1 MGKFQK
7 DTFLTLVLNDKDNL
21 VVSGIIPKSTK
32 FPCLYLSNIEN
43 ISELSIEQYKGSKL
57 INSYIHDTEISNILS
72 FENLNFKYIN
82 DTWYKVN
89 YKYNDSVVSK
99 YSNKIEV
106 FVSDEFPEA
115 EGSQLYVSTLGNIND
130 EESWGNSVN
139 YGSIG
144 EYQIGSELHIM
155 VKKHNF
161 RTYLNSIQV
170 KKDMEPIVP
179 YLEREKG
186 KCIVNLGSEVLNL
199 INQNKIYLYYQI
211 NNGNQI
217 EFTPENGFEYEFGE
231 KITITLDLN
240 NRSYQENIIKTF
252 ENIKQKRIEFNIP
265 DSSLLPE
272 MVNIYFYPTFKN
284 PDTNE
289 IIDIPDETIEGL
301 FRVRVSLNSG
311 EYVILKY
318 NQYFSVP
325 KNAKLK
331 YEAYMQGFEP
341 IYVEEI
347 CSDIKIFNFEMFLKA
362 YEVKF
367 SVKPLESEVYV
378 DGILVE
384 NYSFTSR
391 HGIEHN
397 LLVVPNK
404 KEINLQEYSGTF
416 FVENDF
422 VMEIELKPKEI
433 TLQII
438 DKETGENIQDG
449 SIEIFNNKKEKLEYT
464 PKTLE
469 QAKFLAGEFYEIH
482 LINKGFREYLLSE
495 NFNLKSPAETVY
507 TIELPF
513 WRKPRVTVDIRNK
526 DEMSEIEM
534 HLENLED
541 KKITRLTSG
550 TSVDVDSGDY
560 KLTITAIDRN
570 GKEQEQIIEKINVN
584 DDYVGIF
591 ELVEKHK
598 EPAMMIISAYP
609 NNSVIEINGNI
620 AKTYNGYVG
629 DIVRVKVTNDFN
641 FVSFDEKITIDSKLI
656 EKYIVLERVPWKFVI
671 KPKDSDKDAEF
682 TINDNN
688 GLTYETLHQERI
700 VIIGKLEGKHDWVYN
715 KIIDKNTP
723 LLVELVPEFI
733 NLNEPLSEDQLLA
746 TIETLMKPKRFYN
759 YLTIGR
765 VFKFHGFNIKSL
777 YTFYKNFGRYCSS
790 KTDYKIY
797 NICKTY
803 FEANPQE

>member
-1 MGKFQK
+1 MSKFQK

-82 DTWYKVN
+82 DTWYKAN

-115 EGSQLYVSTLGNIND
+115 EGSQLYVSALGNIND

-155 VKKHNF
+155 VKKPNF

-240 NRSYQENIIKTF
+240 NRSGQENIIKTF

-289 IIDIPDETIEGL
+289 IIGIPDETIEDL
-301 FRVRVSLNSG
+301 FHVKVSLNSG
-311 EYVILKY
+311 EYAILAY
-318 NQYFSVP
+318 NQKFSVP

-331 YEAYMQGFEP
+331 YETYMQGFEP
-341 IYVEEI
+341 IYGEETA
-347 CSDIKIFNFEMFLKA
+347 SDTKIFEFEMFLKA

-367 SVKPLESEVYV
+367 SVKPLESEVFV

-404 KEINLQEYSGTF
+404 KETNLQEYSGTF

-464 PKTLE
+464 PKTLK

-507 TIELPF
+507 TLELPF

-534 HLENLED
+534 HLEKLED

-570 GKEQEQIIEKINVN
+570 GKEQEQIIEKININ

-598 EPAMMIISAYP
+598 ESAMMIISAYP

-620 AKTYNGYVG
+620 TKTYNGYVG
-629 DIVRVKVTNDFN
+629 DTVHVKVTNDFN

-765 VFKFHGFNIKSL
+765 VFKLQGFNIKSL